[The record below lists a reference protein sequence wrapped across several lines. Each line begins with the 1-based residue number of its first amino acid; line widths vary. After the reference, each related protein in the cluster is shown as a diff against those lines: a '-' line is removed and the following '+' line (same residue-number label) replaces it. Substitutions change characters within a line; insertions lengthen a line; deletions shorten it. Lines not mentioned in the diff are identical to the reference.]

1 MSTRLVRILS
11 RTVRQQRESR
21 ALTQRQLAELAGFS
35 QATVARIE
43 RGDRTPTLPVLEN
56 LLAAM
61 GGQLTV
67 AVEPLDAHLDAELA
81 ALAGRPLADRIERL
95 NLDQLLDR
103 LGDLPNA
110 ITGATAAL
118 LQGAPLPVDAPEL
131 AIRWRDSARLT
142 RWLEKAYGQRWNAR
156 WKEFGGPHLEPE
168 EPGEHRWRTPLRRD
182 PRGHVRRAAGD
193 RRGPARWPE
202 LPGGA
207 PGAAG
212 RDRSPHGG
220 APAPLPRRAAAPAHR
235 PPPGVTGQ
243 PADRSQSTVGRPAS
257 ARALLAALNGRLP
270 RKPRG
275 FIGLG

>member
-1 MSTRLVRILS
+1 MSTRLVRILG

-21 ALTQRQLAELAGFS
+21 ALTQRQLAELAGVS

-43 RGDRTPTLPVLEN
+43 RGDRIPSVPALES

-81 ALAGRPLADRIERL
+81 QLATRPLAERLDDL
-95 NLDQLLDR
+95 NLDRLLDR

-131 AIRWRDSARLT
+131 AIRWRDSAQLT

-156 WKEFGGPHLEPE
+156 WNEFGGPHLEPE
-168 EPGEHRWRTPLRRD
+168 ESGEHRWRTRYGEIRAVMCDELPETVEVRHGGRSYRVVPLVQLDVTD
-182 PRGHVRRAAGD
+182 PRTA
-193 RRGPARWPE
+193 
-202 LPGGA
+202 
-207 PGAAG
+207 
-212 RDRSPHGG
+212 
-220 APAPLPRRAAAPAHR
+220 
-235 PPPGVTGQ
+235 
-243 PADRSQSTVGRPAS
+243 
-257 ARALLAALNGRLP
+257 ALLHRYREGQLRP
-270 RKPRG
+270 RTGHHPA
-275 FIGLG
+275 